1 MGRTKQTPVRKKYS
15 PYTAA
20 KRKYSSRQVKL
31 AHANFYSHKMGNPK
45 QRYRFIRRFDRQSA
59 INPTFSDTTQP
70 VISVMGRGRR
80 GSSRSNPIIL

>member
-1 MGRTKQTPVRKKYS
+1 MGRTKQTPVRKKYLRT
-15 PYTAA
+15 YG
-20 KRKYSSRQVKL
+20 KRKYTSSQVKL
-31 AHANFYSHKMGNPK
+31 AHARFYSHKVGNPK

-70 VISVMGRGRR
+70 VISVIGRAR